1 MVLTVN
7 TKVICQSPSCA
18 WNHASWPPMLHHDRG
33 GTRQSMN
40 QPHHIHKPHTRSPR
54 VLPTRQEHD
63 PLHHLTLGNRLV
75 LIPPQKRLL
84 NRNSLENRSVSGDFS
99 SQGAL
104 RCVVAVAFSCR
115 SCELGSF
122 TGYIALATIGLNFA
136 LHPVRSSHI
145 DCRSARTWDT
155 DACVADLLQ
164 AASNEAFKGLQKDR
178 VPTSR
183 SLRSLPCV
191 CLCLSVWMDS

>member
-1 MVLTVN
+1 
-7 TKVICQSPSCA
+7 
-18 WNHASWPPMLHHDRG
+18 MLHHDRG

-40 QPHHIHKPHTRSPR
+40 QPHHIHKPHTLCTSSPR
-54 VLPTRQEHD
+54 VLPTRHEHD

-115 SCELGSF
+115 SYKLGSF
-122 TGYIALATIGLNFA
+122 TGKIAFATIGLNFA

-145 DCRSARTWDT
+145 NCRSARTWDT

-164 AASNEAFKGLQKDR
+164 AASNEVFKGPRKDR
-178 VPTSR
+178 VPTSGHFDLCR
-183 SLRSLPCV
+183 VCVFSLR
-191 CLCLSVWMDS
+191 LSGSTARSDRIRIV